1 MKINIENIGSIR
13 KKIRVSLPS
22 EQVEEKR
29 NSVFREIMGGVNIK
43 GFRKGKVPRHLV
55 ESMYGKE
62 VDQETASNL
71 VSETLSEV
79 LSERSLVPLTRPD
92 ITEMDEV
99 KIGEEFTYSAEF
111 EVMPEFELSTYSS
124 IPVKKTVL
132 KVTEEDIDDEI
143 NKIRERSA
151 HSKPIEEDR
160 PAREGDYVYVDYKGT
175 FEEGGTIDDL
185 NKQNVRFLLGE
196 KQFSPE
202 FEENL
207 LGKKIGE
214 ETEFSVSYPEDF
226 LIPEAAGKTVKFS
239 VKVNDIHYRIVP
251 ELNDDFAK
259 DLGLENIAELRKDI
273 KQQFERINENE
284 QLSSMRKQIVDNLLL
299 NNQFDIPPSL
309 LEMEQENL
317 KSRFISDMKRE
328 GVSEPEIGED
338 LVPKFAEKATESLRT
353 SIILSRIAK
362 EENVKV
368 TRKHINE
375 HIEDLANSYNIP
387 LDQVHKAY
395 EQQGDIEQLNI
406 ESKLKTQ
413 RVLDLLLE
421 KAEVEE
427 VVPDPI
433 QIDKE

>member
-1 MKINIENIGSIR
+1 
-13 KKIRVSLPS
+13 
-22 EQVEEKR
+22 
-29 NSVFREIMGGVNIK
+29 
-43 GFRKGKVPRHLV
+43 
-55 ESMYGKE
+55 
-62 VDQETASNL
+62 
-71 VSETLSEV
+71 
-79 LSERSLVPLTRPD
+79 
-92 ITEMDEV
+92 
-99 KIGEEFTYSAEF
+99 
-111 EVMPEFELSTYSS
+111 
-124 IPVKKTVL
+124 
-132 KVTEEDIDDEI
+132 
-143 NKIRERSA
+143 
-151 HSKPIEEDR
+151 
-160 PAREGDYVYVDYKGT
+160 
-175 FEEGGTIDDL
+175 
-185 NKQNVRFLLGE
+185 
-196 KQFSPE
+196 
-202 FEENL
+202 
-207 LGKKIGE
+207 
-214 ETEFSVSYPEDF
+214 
-226 LIPEAAGKTVKFS
+226 
-239 VKVNDIHYRIVP
+239 VP